1 MMSDNMPDRVSTLEA
16 QVEELQSVVQDLKL
30 RLTALDMQ
38 ARTGARHE
46 ICRGCMQI
54 ELVTLGGVFMPH
66 SSLRTGEKCLNS
78 GGPVYG

>member
-46 ICRGCMQI
+46 ICRGCAGYASADGI
-54 ELVTLGGVFMPH
+54 LWLPH